1 MNSKI
6 PKAPPA
12 LAAITFFVLTANI
25 VGLGTTGYVSPMVY
39 LISLLYLVIFSIS
52 FYVTLLFL
60 DSDSEKFASNIYTSY
75 ELTFFS
81 KIIFY
86 ILITIFLTTYVS
98 VIGFNFSSFLEQ
110 RNNIISLYRSEELSA
125 SFKFLSSIGL
135 VVFYFATF
143 LYLTSNKNKYF
154 YAAVALLFPLLMA
167 NRNYIVVLFIFVIY
181 KILIVEKNKKLAF
194 SFLALFLAIN
204 MIYVYAFEKGQEGL
218 NIFVGTVYSIITY
231 LTLPLHGL
239 SYSIDTDVDYGYY
252 LSLPL
257 SIVSSLGIYS
267 NRDFFYTPYPNQT
280 NVYTLF
286 FGILYDFGIT
296 GIVAFAS
303 IIGSFHAYIYHK
315 AQNSSLFLFLCIFSF
330 YPILMTFFD
339 NTYTTSPGAW
349 IYLLVP
355 FIFLK
360 KVQNSITGS
369 PAVSRV

>member
-1 MNSKI
+1 MNSEI

-12 LAAITFFVLTANI
+12 LAAITFFVLAANL
-25 VGLGTTGYVSPMVY
+25 VGIGTTGYVSPIVY

-60 DSDSEKFASNIYTSY
+60 NSDSDKFTPNIYTSY

-86 ILITIFLTTYVS
+86 ISIIIFLITYIS
-98 VIGFNFSSFLEQ
+98 VIGFNFSTFLEQ

-125 SFKFLSSIGL
+125 SFRFLSSIGL
-135 VVFYFATF
+135 IVFYFSTF
-143 LYLTSNKNKYF
+143 LYMTNNKNKYF

-167 NRNYIVVLFIFVIY
+167 NRNYIVILFIFLIY
-181 KILIVEKNKKLAF
+181 KILIVEKNKNLAF
-194 SFLALFLAIN
+194 SFLALFIGIN
-204 MIYVYAFEKGQEGL
+204 MIYVYAFEKGQEGI
-218 NIFVGTVYSIITY
+218 NIFLGTIYSITNY

-239 SYSIDTDVDYGYY
+239 SYSIDAEIDYGYY

-257 SIVSSLGIYS
+257 SVVSWLGIYS
-267 NRDFFYTPYPNQT
+267 NREFFYTPYPNQT

-286 FGILYDFGIT
+286 FGVLYDFGFT
-296 GIVAFAS
+296 GIVVFAS
-303 IIGSFHAYIYHK
+303 IIGSFHAYIYHR

-330 YPILMTFFD
+330 YPILMTYFD

-349 IYLLVP
+349 LYLLVP

-360 KVQNSITGS
+360 KVQNSIAGS
-369 PAVSRV
+369 QAVSRV